1 MRSISAAG
9 IKRGLINSLQM
20 IQIAQTISTEA
31 CNTEYISRI
40 HHSR

>member
-9 IKRGLINSLQM
+9 IKRGLINS
-20 IQIAQTISTEA
+20 IQIIQTAQTISIAA